1 MLARR
6 LKKKFSLKELE
17 NIFLESSKDLNGTI
31 CVKELKSLLKYMEI
45 DLNNDE
51 IEEIVMNEKTII
63 FNLSK
68 SNRLIISHR

>member
-45 DLNNDE
+45 DLTNDE

-68 SNRLIISHR
+68 SNRLLISP